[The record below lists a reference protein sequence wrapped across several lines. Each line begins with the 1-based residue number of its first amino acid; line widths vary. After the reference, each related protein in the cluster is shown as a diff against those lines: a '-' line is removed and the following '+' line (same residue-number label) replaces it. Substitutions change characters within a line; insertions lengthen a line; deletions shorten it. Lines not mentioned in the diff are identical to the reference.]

1 MRRQGFTSKVLNSKT
16 KTNKLKGK
24 ALAPLGP
31 CWRSQGIASRP
42 LTQAAVHLVYSWAK
56 AAQIPNTSLAKSG
69 KILWTLTTLQVIFLS
84 VLQETQAGPFITVYD
99 LLVALFVYATGHA
112 IM

>member
-1 MRRQGFTSKVLNSKT
+1 
-16 KTNKLKGK
+16 
-24 ALAPLGP
+24 
-31 CWRSQGIASRP
+31 

-69 KILWTLTTLQVIFLS
+69 KQNIVDTNHFASDLS
-84 VLQETQAGPFITVYD
+84 LCDSNTQAGPFITVYD